1 MTSIHHRLLSIL
13 LLPSLAVG
21 LAQPPS
27 DKPAPTLAPATAP
40 ATPPAEAAPKPPA
53 PAPVPAP
60 SIVDANYII
69 GADDS
74 IQISVWGESNL
85 STTLPVRPDGKVS
98 LPLLGD
104 ITAAGFT
111 PMQLASNI
119 AAHLTQYIDD
129 PVVNVSVLAVNSKR
143 IYLVGEVMHVGPVS
157 LTPGM
162 NILQAIAS
170 AGGLTPYASKKRIY
184 ILRGELGLQKRVP
197 FDYNRAV
204 RQGDMQGITLVPGD
218 TIVIP

>member
-1 MTSIHHRLLSIL
+1 MTSLRCTLLSIL
-13 LLPSLAVG
+13 LLPSRAVG
-21 LAQPPS
+21 VAQQTP
-27 DKPAPTLAPATAP
+27 DRPAPI
-40 ATPPAEAAPKPPA
+40 AAPKPPT
-53 PAPVPAP
+53 PAPAP

-111 PMQLASNI
+111 PMQLAANI
-119 AAHLTQYIDD
+119 ASHLTQYIDD

-143 IYLVGEVMHVGPVS
+143 IYLIGEVMHVGPVS

-184 ILRGELGLQKRVP
+184 ILRGEAGQQRRVP

-204 RQGDMQGITLVPGD
+204 RQGDMQGVTLIPGD